1 MAQVQRIDPVI
12 LPGKETVAAYCRV
25 STNSK
30 DQMNSYQTQI
40 AYYTQL
46 IAENPEWELVDIY
59 ADAGITGTSIEKRDE
74 FKRMLAD
81 CRAGIIKRVLVKSV
95 SRFARNTLELL
106 ETTRELRE
114 LGVVVVFEEQ
124 GIDTSQMLGEM
135 QLTMFALAAQE
146 ESTSI
151 SQNMRRSYQMRM
163 ENGSYITNSAPYGY
177 FLNGS
182 DELLINPQEAEV
194 VKHVFDLYL
203 SGKGKRQI
211 VQILNEEHIPPRN
224 GKAWKYSSIKY
235 ILTNEKYF
243 GDALL
248 QKKYTTDSLSHRR
261 DRNEGQQQQFYLTG
275 RQEAIISKESFLQ
288 AQKIA
293 LARQKSQE
301 SVPHLFTHRILC
313 PDCGRHFRHVMAS
326 GKSYWLCPYSANR
339 VSDCTAIRIPEF
351 SITAL
356 ALHMLSKLF
365 LNQDSIIAPALS
377 LLREIEYTQT
387 STDSKLYELDKAIA
401 DLNDKALVL
410 QRLQNK
416 GFITAKEFRT
426 WNDALAA
433 QRVKLTAE
441 RKRKLSGSKAH
452 EMIEKIEEL
461 QATLASWPGV
471 PTEFDINVFDEI
483 VEKIIPAKDGSLRF
497 RLRCGLEIKEAM
509 PK

>member
-25 STNSK
+25 STDSK
-30 DQMNSYQTQI
+30 DQINSYQTQI

-74 FKRMLAD
+74 FKRLLAD
-81 CRAGIIKRVLVKSV
+81 CRAGKIKRVLVKSV

-106 ETTRELRE
+106 ETTRELKE

-163 ENGSYITNSAPYGY
+163 ENGTFVTTHTPIGFDKKDNILTANQDAEIVRIIFSLYNSGMGMERIA
-177 FLNGS
+177 
-182 DELLINPQEAEV
+182 
-194 VKHVFDLYL
+194 KH
-203 SGKGKRQI
+203 
-211 VQILNEEHIPPRN
+211 LNEHFPGVRN
-224 GKAWKYSSIKY
+224 WRRTTIDKI
-235 ILTNEKYF
+235 IRNEKYA
-243 GDALL
+243 GDSLF
-248 QKKYTTDSLSHRR
+248 QKTYTTSSIPFKQKPNCGNLPQYFYSQSHK
-261 DRNEGQQQQFYLTG
+261 G
-275 RQEAIISKESFLQ
+275 IISHTEFEN
-288 AQKIA
+288 
-293 LARQKSQE
+293 SQ
-301 SVPHLFTHRILC
+301 SLIKDRSSAKAKQQPHLFTHRIIC
-313 PDCGRHFRHVMAS
+313 PECGKHFRHISAS
-326 GKSYWLCPYSANR
+326 GKSYWLCTSHSKNCETLNR
-339 VSDCTAIRIPEF
+339 ISEISVIST
-351 SITAL
+351 SL
-356 ALHMLSKLF
+356 NMLSKLF
-365 LNQDSIIAPALS
+365 LNQDSNLPPTLS

-387 STDSKLYELDKAIA
+387 GTDSKLYELDKAIA

-416 GFITAKEFRT
+416 GFITAEEFRAR
-426 WNDALAA
+426 NDALAA
-433 QRVKLTAE
+433 QRVKLAAE

-461 QATLASWPGV
+461 QAILASWPGV

-483 VEKIIPAKDGSLRF
+483 VEKIIPAEGGALRF

>member
-25 STNSK
+25 STDSK
-30 DQMNSYQTQI
+30 DQINSYQAQI

-74 FKRMLAD
+74 FKRLLAD

-163 ENGSYITNSAPYGY
+163 ETGQFVGCKAPFGFDLKDGKLIPNSDAKTV
-177 FLNGS
+177 NR
-182 DELLINPQEAEV
+182 I
-194 VKHVFDLYL
+194 FDLYS
-203 SGKGKRQI
+203 SGIGMQQI
-211 VQILNEEHIPPRN
+211 ATLLNSQDSSKKWGRSSVSCILQNERYVGN
-224 GKAWKYSSIKY
+224 
-235 ILTNEKYF
+235 
-243 GDALL
+243 ALL
-248 QKKYTTDSLSHRR
+248 QKRFTTSSIPFRQVVNHGDMPQYYVEHSHQSIVPSSRYDHCLLLR
-261 DRNEGQQQQFYLTG
+261 KERNQTVRHNG
-275 RQEAIISKESFLQ
+275 
-288 AQKIA
+288 
-293 LARQKSQE
+293 
-301 SVPHLFTHRILC
+301 PHLFTHRIGC
-313 PDCGRHFRHVMAS
+313 PDCGRFFRHVNSS
-326 GKSYWLCPYSANR
+326 GKSYWICPNRANGLAKCFPFN
-339 VSDCTAIRIPEF
+339 VPEQVIKDISLNLFAKLYTSNDCFF
-351 SITAL
+351 SFT
-356 ALHMLSKLF
+356 
-365 LNQDSIIAPALS
+365 LS

-387 STDSKLYELDKAIA
+387 GSDSKLYELDKAIA

-416 GFITAKEFRT
+416 GFITAEEFRT
-426 WNDALAA
+426 RNDALAA

-483 VEKIIPAKDGSLRF
+483 VEKIIPAEDGALRF
-497 RLRCGLEIKEAM
+497 RLRCGLEIKETM